1 MTATPP
7 SAAPPKPGFWFI
19 LLLASLAGMGPAS
32 VDIYLPSIPAMA
44 HDFGAPAGRAE
55 LTVAA
60 FLLGVS
66 SGQLFHGPLADRIGR
81 RPPLIAA
88 TALFVAASIGC
99 VFAPTIEVLIGLR
112 FLQALG
118 SCAGT
123 VLSRAIVR
131 DLYDD
136 RQTVQVL
143 SVLMGVTGVAPVV
156 APLIGAALL
165 NLGGWRTVFWLL
177 AAFGAVLLAWVG
189 FGLKESR
196 TEATARL
203 ARTESVAGAYRAVIG
218 ERAIIG
224 YSIGCGFAM
233 AAMFTYISS
242 SANVVI
248 GHYGYTPQ
256 AYAMVFAVNAAGIIA
271 ASQINRRLG
280 KRYDVDTLLRR
291 TGLFALVCGAA
302 MAVAAWTGWGGLHG
316 LLVPL
321 FFVVSNVGFAL
332 PNSIAGA
339 MAVDRRRA
347 GAISAV
353 VGAAPFACGAAVAG
367 VTGLFHD
374 GTARPMATMIALCL
388 AIAYAG
394 LLLVPRKA
402 S

>member
-1 MTATPP
+1 MTPAPP
-7 SAAPPKPGFWFI
+7 SAASKPSFWFI
-19 LLLASLAGMGPAS
+19 LLLASLAAMGPAA
-32 VDIYLPSIPAMA
+32 VDIYLPSLPAMA
-44 HDFGAPAGRAE
+44 ADFGAPAGRAE

-81 RPPLIAA
+81 KPPLVAA
-88 TALFVAASIGC
+88 TALFVLASIGC
-99 VFAPTIEVLIGLR
+99 VFAPTIEVLIGFR

-136 RQTVQVL
+136 RQTVQIL
-143 SVLMGVTGVAPVV
+143 SILMSVTGVAPVA

-165 NLGGWRTVFWLL
+165 NAGGWRTVFWLL
-177 AAFGAVLLAWVG
+177 AAFGLVLVVWVI

-203 ARTESVAGAYRAVIG
+203 AKTESALGAYRAVIG

-224 YSIGCGFAM
+224 YGIACGFAM
-233 AAMFTYISS
+233 SAMFTYIAS

-248 GHYGYTPQ
+248 GHYGQTPQ
-256 AYAMVFAVNAAGIIA
+256 VYAILFAINAAGIIA
-271 ASQINRRLG
+271 ASQLNRRLG
-280 KRYDVDTLLRR
+280 RRHDVDTLLRR
-291 TGLFALVCGAA
+291 GGLAAVVFGAA
-302 MAVAAWTGWGGLHG
+302 MAVSAWTGWGGMIG
-316 LLVPL
+316 LLAPL
-321 FFVVSNVGFAL
+321 FFVVSNVGLAL

-353 VGAAPFACGAAVAG
+353 VGAAPFACGAAVAAI
-367 VTGLFHD
+367 TGLFHD

-388 AIAYAG
+388 
-394 LLLVPRKA
+394 LLSYGGTLLIPRRGR
-402 S
+402 